1 MVCEFREEMF
11 IDTAYGLEI
20 FQLHVRGVD
29 FLMLLSYF
37 HIFKKIYLKNY
48 INTEADGW
56 MLGGYAFLWFHYI
69 IGLGISLSA
78 TWLSDVTVTI
88 MANMFWSILNNVHKS
103 YYIIFT
109 NKHLN
114 VDQMTR
120 LAMLHY
126 FSPWYYLYLIKL
138 HVMFCHESW
147 DSDSSESTYEDRSAT
162 FISWFYDAFLKE
174 FQDASYWAHFAYLYF
189 WYHHSN
195 VVQVAFY
202 YFEHWNIVMAPDPNF
217 FIVAPHWYFR
227 PLMGLLVVSPS
238 HYEGLG

>member
-1 MVCEFREEMF
+1 
-11 IDTAYGLEI
+11 
-20 FQLHVRGVD
+20 
-29 FLMLLSYF
+29 
-37 HIFKKIYLKNY
+37 
-48 INTEADGW
+48 

-120 LAMLHY
+120 LSLLHY
-126 FSPWYYLYLIKL
+126 FSPWYYTYLIKL
-138 HVMFCHESW
+138 HVMFCHEAW

-162 FISWFYDAFLKE
+162 FIAWFYDAFLKE
-174 FQDASYWAHFAYLYF
+174 FQDASY
-189 WYHHSN
+189 
-195 VVQVAFY
+195 
-202 YFEHWNIVMAPDPNF
+202 
-217 FIVAPHWYFR
+217 
-227 PLMGLLVVSPS
+227 
-238 HYEGLG
+238 